1 MLARFDLFAPAALL
15 GETLPMEHMPPEAFG
30 EDYLYFYDAFLTDEV
45 SDAQTD
51 RLWRLLGLEEGVEVL
66 DVPCGHGR
74 IANRLAARG
83 ASVTGLDADPVFL
96 ERARADAA
104 ACGVDVEYVQGDMST
119 LPWEERFDLALN
131 WFTSFGY
138 FDDEGNRAWLRE
150 ARKTL
155 RPGGRLAIEVWNRD
169 AFARNWLPVTMSE
182 RDGDLQVD
190 RHALDL
196 LTGRAET
203 DRFIV
208 RGGRVRTVHFS
219 VRCFTFTELRDWLLA
234 AGFSSVDVSGQEGEA
249 LDLQVRR
256 MVVVA
261 TR

>member
-1 MLARFDLFAPAALL
+1 
-15 GETLPMEHMPPEAFG
+15 MEHVPPDTFG

-45 SDAQTD
+45 SDTQVE
-51 RLWRLLGLEEGVEVL
+51 RIWHLLELEGGIEVL

-83 ASVTGLDADPVFL
+83 ARVTGLDADPLFL

-104 ACGVDVEYVQGDMST
+104 TSGVEVEYVEGDMRT
-119 LPWEERFDLALN
+119 LPWEERFDLVLN

-138 FDDEGNRAWLRE
+138 FDDAGNRTWLEE

-155 RPGGRLAIEVWNRD
+155 RPGGRLALDLLNRD
-169 AFARNWLPVTMSE
+169 ALAGNWLPVTMSE
-182 RDGDLQVD
+182 RDGNLQVD
-190 RHALDL
+190 RHSLDL
-196 LTGRAET
+196 VAGRAET
-203 DRFIV
+203 DRFVI
-208 RGGRVRTVHFS
+208 RGGRVRVVHFS
-219 VRCFTFTELRDWLLA
+219 VRFFTFTELRDWLLD
-234 AGFSSVDVSGQEGEA
+234 AGFSFVEVTGYEGEP
-249 LDLQVRR
+249 LDLDVRR

>member
-1 MLARFDLFAPAALL
+1 
-15 GETLPMEHMPPEAFG
+15 MEHVPAEVFG
-30 EDYLYFYDAFLTDEV
+30 DDYSYFYEPMLTDEV
-45 SDAQTD
+45 SDAQTE
-51 RLWRLLGLEEGVEVL
+51 RIWRLLGLTADITVL

-83 ASVTGLDADPVFL
+83 ARVTGFDADSLFL
-96 ERARADAA
+96 ERARADARA
-104 ACGVDVEYVQGDMST
+104 RGVEVEYLEGDMRT
-119 LPWEERFDLALN
+119 LPWEGRFDVVLN

-138 FDDEGNRAWLRE
+138 FDDEGNRAWLGE
-150 ARKTL
+150 ARKAL
-155 RPGGRLAIEVWNRD
+155 RPGGRLILELWNRD

-182 RDGDLQVD
+182 RDGDLQVE
-190 RHALDL
+190 RHDFDL
-196 LTGRAET
+196 LRGRAET

-208 RGGRVRTVHFS
+208 REGRVRVVHFS
-219 VRCFTFTELRDWLLA
+219 VRFFTFTELRDWLLD
-234 AGFSSVDVSGQEGEA
+234 AGFSSVAVSGQEGEP

>member
-1 MLARFDLFAPAALL
+1 V
-15 GETLPMEHMPPEAFG
+15 EHVPPELFG
-30 EDYLYFYDAFLTDEV
+30 EDYLYFYGGVLTDEL
-45 SDAQTD
+45 SDIQAE
-51 RLWRLLGLEEGVEVL
+51 RIWRLLGLEAGVEVL

-83 ASVTGLDADPVFL
+83 ARVTGLDADGVFL
-96 ERARADAA
+96 ERARADAVER
-104 ACGVDVEYVQGDMST
+104 GVEVEYLQGDMRT
-119 LPWEERFDLALN
+119 LPWEARFDLVLN

-155 RPGGRLAIEVWNRD
+155 RPGGRLVMDVHNRD
-169 AFARNWLPVTMSE
+169 AFMGFRVPVTMDE
-182 RDGDLQVD
+182 RGDDLLID
-190 RHALDL
+190 RHAFDP

-203 DRFIV
+203 ERFLV
-208 RGGRVRTVHFS
+208 RDGNVRSVRFS
-219 VRCFTFTELRDWLLA
+219 VRFFTFTELRDWLLD
-234 AGFSSVDVSGQEGEA
+234 AGFSTVQVSGHEGEP

-256 MVVVA
+256 MLVVA